1 MPGAPSRAFVAAE
14 HAGPFAGV
22 SSFGYTQDSMERKT
36 SRSSLPGSRA
46 VDRRAGQPSAALNP
60 RRRGCTLPGMGS
72 GQGLKVFLSYA
83 QSDGKWARELSEH
96 LEAAGFEVFDPIG
109 QLLPGDNWSL
119 EIGKALDDSQAM
131 VVLISPAAVQSS
143 WVQREIQYAL
153 GSEKYQDRL
162 IPVEVE
168 PTTDF
173 PWVLRHL
180 QWIKGD
186 PLEAGQR
193 VAEILQSTGELD
205 VHADAH

>member
-1 MPGAPSRAFVAAE
+1 MD
-14 HAGPFAGV
+14 GV
-22 SSFGYTQDSMERKT
+22 
-36 SRSSLPGSRA
+36 
-46 VDRRAGQPSAALNP
+46 
-60 RRRGCTLPGMGS
+60 RGM
-72 GQGLKVFLSYA
+72 KVFLSYA
-83 QSDGKWARELSEH
+83 QSDRGWAKKLSED
-96 LEAAGFEVFDPIG
+96 LAGAGFQVFDPVG
-109 QLLPGDNWSL
+109 ELLPGDNWSL

-131 VVLISPAAVQSS
+131 VVLISPAAVRSP

-173 PWVLRHL
+173 PWVLRHV

-186 PLEAGQR
+186 PSHAGRQ
-193 VAEILQSTGELD
+193 VAEILQAVGGLD